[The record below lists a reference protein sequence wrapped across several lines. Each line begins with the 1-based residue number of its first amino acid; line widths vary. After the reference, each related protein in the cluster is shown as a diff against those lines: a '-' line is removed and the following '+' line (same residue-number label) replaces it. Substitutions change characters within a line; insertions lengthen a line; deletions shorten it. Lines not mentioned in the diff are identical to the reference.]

1 MQSNSTRRDSQPS
14 RRQFQ
19 LRKGKNAQIR
29 PKKKGGKG
37 EQDPSNGHGFVR
49 IRNHRPL
56 QEAKDVQEVVCLAV
70 PAQGRSKGS
79 ISEQRHP
86 WEAWKRGSAVTVR
99 CFPGEASCR
108 DSSHTHYREERASSC
123 PWKRI
128 LTQERDSAV
137 RSGGSADIQL
147 QRLNEAKNR

>member
-1 MQSNSTRRDSQPS
+1 MQNHTVGLFRTKSFTSCSQTAPGEIHSLAGDSFS
-14 RRQFQ
+14 YKREKMHKYV
-19 LRKGKNAQIR
+19 L
-29 PKKKGGKG
+29 KKKGGKG
-37 EQDPSNGHGFVR
+37 EQDPSNGRGFVR

-56 QEAKDVQEVVCLAV
+56 REAKDVQEVVCLAV
-70 PAQGRSKGS
+70 PARGRSKGS

-123 PWKRI
+123 PWK
-128 LTQERDSAV
+128 
-137 RSGGSADIQL
+137 
-147 QRLNEAKNR
+147 